1 MFKAGKRIILIIR
14 RILEKTEKPKIKS
27 KPKEYSPKRHY
38 NKSLSPMARAG
49 RSNFS
54 AVVQFAI
61 YINSQPQLKRIWKQ
75 SKIKGSTAYNKI
87 IKTNIPLTLNQKL
100 SKTNIIVPRLK
111 YDLPSLIIDLNSICI
126 SLTVYKLKEYVGYY
140 KMEKCTFQFVFVF
153 SNPLNKTNNY
163 YSITG
168 FSEIITEINNADFN
182 SSFALPVEIK
192 TLIARYNNLIVYFTI
207 IGHEESRSKPGW
219 FSSFAKSFDT
229 KVLSTANNFSGVFIK
244 PL

>member
-1 MFKAGKRIILIIR
+1 MSKIRKSISWIIHQILGKPEITRIERNKKKL
-14 RILEKTEKPKIKS
+14 PA
-27 KPKEYSPKRHY
+27 KRHY

-100 SKTNIIVPRLK
+100 SKTNIIAPRSK
-111 YDLPSLIIDLNSICI
+111 YDLPSLIIDLNSISI

-182 SSFALPVEIK
+182 SSFALPDEIK
-192 TLIARYNNLIVYFTI
+192 TLITRYSNLIVYFTI
-207 IGHEESRSKPGW
+207 ICHEESCSKPEW
-219 FSSFAKSFDT
+219 FSSFAKSFDM
-229 KVLSTANNFSGVFIK
+229 KVLSTVNNFSEVFNK